1 MLLLEKIRLAV
12 MGFLALAAVTM
23 GVAWGFRYLLARSQ
37 AVKARKALESCLQKQ
52 THLQEQTAQ
61 ERKFLQTASPEALDR
76 YADRLFP

>member
-1 MLLLEKIRLAV
+1 MLLIEKIRLAV

-23 GVAWGFRYLLARSQ
+23 GVTWGFRYLLARSQ
-37 AVKARKALESCLQKQ
+37 AKAKKALESCLQKQ

-61 ERKFLQTASPEALDR
+61 ERKFLQTASPAALDR